1 MTMILE
7 QTEKALENQF
17 PTTVLS
23 QIEDDHQSILPTR
36 QKRTIFG
43 NHVRFVVLGLTMICS
58 ALITANTSTIFFT
71 VICMDKEVE
80 DDNVLLLSSMGANAS
95 FCNQFNDLFSWAQCK
110 NALNYVKNMSVP
122 TLNFCELYLPGL
134 IEHEHILPY
143 FTIFISS
150 IRLL

>member
-7 QTEKALENQF
+7 QSEKALENQF

-80 DDNVLLLSSMGANAS
+80 DDNVLLLSSIGANAS
-95 FCNQFNDLFSWAQCK
+95 FCNQFNDLFSWTQCK
-110 NALNYVKNMSVP
+110 NAFKLCQKYVSTNAEFLW
-122 TLNFCELYLPGL
+122 TIFTWTDWTRT
-134 IEHEHILPY
+134 Y
-143 FTIFISS
+143 FTIFYHIY
-150 IRLL
+150 